1 MMLHHIAVLLIA
13 ISNFMAM
20 RRIAKL
26 EDRLD
31 TLAQI
36 TAQLIVKFGVNDLD
50 NVEIRTEYREK
61 QK

>member
-1 MMLHHIAVLLIA
+1 MILVNIAVLLIA

-61 QK
+61 